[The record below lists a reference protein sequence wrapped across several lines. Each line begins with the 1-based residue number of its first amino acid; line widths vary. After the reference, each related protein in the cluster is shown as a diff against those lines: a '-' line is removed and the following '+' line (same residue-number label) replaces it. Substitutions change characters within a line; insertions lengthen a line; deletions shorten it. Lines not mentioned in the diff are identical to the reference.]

1 LRLDTS
7 EFDQIVRFHF
17 TQSIFDILLLSS
29 VKLVLLYILIS
40 ELERSCIQIAIYS
53 FPIYSNA
60 QINEIN
66 QSADEPV
73 EVVAS
78 TSGTADNDLLIRET
92 YVQITNNSFVYFFK
106 RLFHFLI
113 LIICLI
119 SMIYSS
125 VKFSLVLKLIIE
137 SQTTKSHRLP
147 MEFYFFSIICTE
159 FAFTLLE
166 LLFSLFS
173 WKFMSKVIST
183 ILKQLI
189 SNESESDQKKNI
201 DLKRLLSI
209 MKPELGILF
218 IGSIM
223 LVISSISNIIVPY
236 FFGIVVDSATR
247 YSDLTEMNMF
257 VIYMLSVLIAGSLAS
272 GFRSWLFE
280 LAGQRVVA
288 RLRQEGKY
296 IHIYYCP

>member
-1 LRLDTS
+1 
-7 EFDQIVRFHF
+7 
-17 TQSIFDILLLSS
+17 
-29 VKLVLLYILIS
+29 
-40 ELERSCIQIAIYS
+40 
-53 FPIYSNA
+53 
-60 QINEIN
+60 
-66 QSADEPV
+66 
-73 EVVAS
+73 
-78 TSGTADNDLLIRET
+78 
-92 YVQITNNSFVYFFK
+92 
-106 RLFHFLI
+106 
-113 LIICLI
+113 
-119 SMIYSS
+119 
-125 VKFSLVLKLIIE
+125 
-137 SQTTKSHRLP
+137 
-147 MEFYFFSIICTE
+147 
-159 FAFTLLE
+159 
-166 LLFSLFS
+166 
-173 WKFMSKVIST
+173 MSKVIST